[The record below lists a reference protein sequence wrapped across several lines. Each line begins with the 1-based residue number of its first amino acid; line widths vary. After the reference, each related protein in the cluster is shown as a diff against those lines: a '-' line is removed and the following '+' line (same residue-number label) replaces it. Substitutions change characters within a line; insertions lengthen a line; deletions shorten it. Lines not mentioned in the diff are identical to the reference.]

1 MSDRDEFGAF
11 LVGFIVGGL
20 TGAVVSLLFAPQSG
34 EETRALIKDKSIE
47 LRDRAQHTTEEAL
60 ARAEAAA
67 AEARARADELARQ
80 VRERGGE
87 MYNTARERGKAIYDD
102 ARERV
107 GLPMC
112 KRVHGSLKRKV
123 VFGRGSSRAAR
134 MGHLGRGCSR
144 AAAVD
149 VLDLRF

>member
-20 TGAVVSLLFAPQSG
+20 TGAVVALLFAPQSG

-47 LRDRAQHTTEEAL
+47 LRDRASQTAEEAL

-80 VRERGGE
+80 LRERGQQVYEDVRERGKSAMESLRKTKKSEGE
-87 MYNTARERGKAIYDD
+87 EATPA
-102 ARERV
+102 
-107 GLPMC
+107 
-112 KRVHGSLKRKV
+112 
-123 VFGRGSSRAAR
+123 
-134 MGHLGRGCSR
+134 
-144 AAAVD
+144 
-149 VLDLRF
+149 

>member
-20 TGAVVSLLFAPQSG
+20 TGAVVALLFAPQSG

-47 LRDRAQHTTEEAL
+47 LRDRASHTAEEAL

-80 VRERGGE
+80 LRERGQAVYDDVRERGKSAVE
-87 MYNTARERGKAIYDD
+87 SLRRGKKSESEESTPA
-102 ARERV
+102 
-107 GLPMC
+107 
-112 KRVHGSLKRKV
+112 
-123 VFGRGSSRAAR
+123 
-134 MGHLGRGCSR
+134 
-144 AAAVD
+144 
-149 VLDLRF
+149 